1 MTVADLANPPL
12 NQNDM
17 NTWTFA
23 HSDLCLR
30 TIDYLN
36 DHGADIEMQSL
47 DPVAL
52 FDVQN
57 FLLRLQTVHDGVN
70 ANLGIA
76 GFNLL
81 GLNINDPSSI
91 QEWAF
96 NVFSECQQWTAKTGV
111 A

>member
-1 MTVADLANPPL
+1 MLADLANPPL
-12 NQNDM
+12 DQNGM
-17 NTWTFA
+17 NTYSFA

-36 DHGADIEMQSL
+36 NNGADIEMQNL

-57 FLLRLQTVHDGVN
+57 FLLRLQTVHDFINGV
-70 ANLGIA
+70 LGIE

-81 GLNINDPSSI
+81 GLNINDPQSI

-96 NVFSECQQWTAKTGV
+96 NVFSEGQQGEAQTGI